1 MMSRRS
7 LTLSQDAY
15 TSLVALKREGESFS
29 DVVLRLTGP
38 DLPLT
43 AYAGPWAGV
52 PKAKID
58 EIRSYWRACE
68 RVSRAKLRRLF
79 SEAVTGVGTR

>member
-7 LTLSQDAY
+7 LTLRQDAY

-38 DLPLT
+38 HLPLT
-43 AYAGPWAGV
+43 AYAGAWAGV

-58 EIRSYWRACE
+58 EIQSYWRACE
-68 RVSRAKLRRLF
+68 RLSRAKLRRLF
-79 SEAVTGVGTR
+79 SVAVTGAGTR